1 MHKFYSVL
9 FEYEIL
15 KQPKHCMVSF
25 FTLLQNYYSIKVC
38 RILSNTVQ
46 VLPPVLETEVCGV
59 HVVYLPGN
67 HGNGTY
73 CTHVLVVFGC
83 AFCLVT

>member
-1 MHKFYSVL
+1 MA
-9 FEYEIL
+9 
-15 KQPKHCMVSF
+15 SF
-25 FTLLQNYYSIKVC
+25 FTLLQNYYSIKVY

-46 VLPPVLETEVCGV
+46 VLPSVLETEVCGV
-59 HVVYLPGN
+59 HLVYLPGN

-83 AFCLVT
+83 TSSLVT